1 MGSLFL
7 RLLLLAGDLSVLAL
21 CLCLGA
27 LWAPG
32 PTAEPLAG
40 LFQGESLRALAFAA
54 VLWAVLGW
62 QERLFRLEV
71 QDPWDTFFAALRA
84 LLRSALL
91 LALPLFFLRLGLPP
105 AALLAGLGLALPLLP
120 LYRAL
125 LQALGLSRLARL
137 RRALLVGSPEGL
149 RLFFGLHKWRRTAE
163 ALGTFGVLLL
173 PGKDRD
179 APPPEFPLPI
189 LGGLDDLPRLA
200 RERQVKQLLVCAPRL
215 SRDELSGVLQS
226 ALGHVAQ
233 LYVLPDVAVL
243 DIAEV
248 EVGRVGGKA
257 VLLFNQGL
265 RSPFN
270 AILKRGVDILGSLC
284 GLVVLSP
291 LLLGVFLA
299 VKLTSSGPAIYRH
312 RRFGVGRRYIFLN
325 KFRTMVTNAD
335 EVLEQLLATDAAARE
350 EWLDT
355 CKLKNDPRITKVG
368 RVLRKFSLDE
378 LPQIANVLMGDMSLV
393 GPRPISEV
401 EYDKYTVWQD
411 NRMSVRPG
419 LTGLWQVS
427 GRADVDFDE
436 RIQLDMY
443 YIRNWSIW
451 LDFRIILKTLTVLV
465 SKEGAY

>member
-1 MGSLFL
+1 VGSLFL
-7 RLLLLAGDLSVLAL
+7 RLLLLAGDLALLAL

-27 LWAPG
+27 LVAPG
-32 PTAEPLAG
+32 PAAEPLG
-40 LFQGESLRALAFAA
+40 TLFQGGSLRALAFAA

-84 LLRSALL
+84 LVRSALL
-91 LALPLFFLRLGLPP
+91 LALPLFLLRLAILP

-149 RLFFGLHKWRRTAE
+149 RLFFGLHKWQRTAE
-163 ALGTFGVLLL
+163 ALGTFGVLVL
-173 PGKDRD
+173 PGREGDPTP
-179 APPPEFPLPI
+179 AEFPLPV

-200 RERQVKQLLVCAPRL
+200 RELQVSQLLVCAPRL

-270 AILKRGVDILGSLC
+270 ALLKRTVDIVGSAC
-284 GLVVLSP
+284 GLIVLSP

-299 VKLTSSGPAIYRH
+299 VKFTSPGPAIYRH

-335 EVLEQLLATDAAARE
+335 EVLEHLLATDEDARR
-350 EWLDT
+350 EWQDS
-355 CKLKNDPRITKVG
+355 CKLKNDPRITRVG

-443 YIRNWSIW
+443 YIRNWTIW